1 MRNPIAAQLRKGY
14 YRKQVVTDKKRQA
27 SKKACRKGVYASKTT
42 TVAY

>member
-27 SKKACRKGVYASKTT
+27 SKKACRKGVYANKDE
-42 TVAY
+42 